1 MLALIKLIVALL
13 YYLQAFVEKNCS
25 YCKES
30 RELNEKSCVSTLSI
44 SVADFFLALSNNM
57 LYLG

>member
-1 MLALIKLIVALL
+1 M
-13 YYLQAFVEKNCS
+13 EKNCS